1 METKEKKRKR
11 KKRRL
16 NCVTLYHRLFY
27 GAFVVYVMLT
37 CELLE
42 QHTAFTFIKRIKSN
56 FAVAVA
62 IIELSNIATLSA
74 LFFCYIILINRS
86 LSALLIFSQLS
97 SFVQLF
103 MSSIHTG
110 LGLPCVFTIHFT
122 FQQSERQCHHCVTP
136 VHYWP
141 RN

>member
-16 NCVTLYHRLFY
+16 YHRLCRLVLRCFRRLCDL
-27 GAFVVYVMLT
+27 LT